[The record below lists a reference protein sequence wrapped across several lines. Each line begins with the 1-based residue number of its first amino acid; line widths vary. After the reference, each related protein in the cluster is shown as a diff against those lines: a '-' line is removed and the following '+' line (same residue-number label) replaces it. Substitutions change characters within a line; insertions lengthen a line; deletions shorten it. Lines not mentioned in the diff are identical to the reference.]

1 MLSTLTISNYALI
14 DRLEVDFAKGFTVI
28 TGETGAGK
36 SILLG
41 GLSLVLGKRADLT
54 SLRVKDEKCIIEGT
68 FKIENY
74 GLQNFFE
81 ESDLDYDVSTVIRRE
96 ILPSGKSRAFVN
108 DTPVTLDVLSRLGE
122 NLIDIHSQHQ
132 TMRLTENDFQMKLV
146 DALANNQKRLS
157 IYSKGLKTYRKAQ
170 KELQG
175 LIDKQGAA
183 NKEQDYNSFLLEEL
197 EKAPLKTGVIE
208 ELEEEYEQLNNVELI
223 MEQLSKGDQLFN
235 DEQIGVLPLVTEM
248 RQSLSKLV
256 DFGSNYNE
264 LYLRVQ
270 SVLIELDDINSE
282 LQQLQDGVEA
292 NPELLE
298 VVNGKLQLLYSLLK
312 KHNASDISELITI
325 KNELADKVFETAH
338 LDEKIALKTREI
350 QGMESVLE
358 EQSVV
363 IRENRNAV
371 IPELKKKL
379 ESDLASLGMPSA
391 SFDIGLKASDVFTAT
406 GMDELTFLF
415 TANRGGSYGELKK
428 VASGGELS
436 RIMLVIKAILA
447 KYEKLPTIMF
457 DEIDTGVSGEISNR
471 MADIMSDMSADLQ
484 VFSITHLPQVASKGN
499 NHFKVFKTEGAERT
513 MTNMKK
519 LTDNERV
526 VELAHMLGGK
536 DLSDSALAHA
546 KQLLNPSLGI

>member
-1 MLSTLTISNYALI
+1 MLSTLSISNYALI
-14 DRLEVDFAKGFTVI
+14 DRLEVDFNKGFTVI

-41 GLSLVLGKRADLT
+41 GLSLVLGKRADLS
-54 SLRVKDEKCIIEGT
+54 SLRVKDQKCIIEGT
-68 FKIENY
+68 FRIDTY

-81 ESDLDYDVSTVIRRE
+81 ENDLDYENSTVIRRE

-108 DTPVTLDVLSRLGE
+108 DTPVTLGVLSILGE

-132 TMRLTENDFQMKLV
+132 TMQLTENDFQLKLV

-157 IYSKGLKTYRKAQ
+157 EYRKGLKTYRKAQ
-170 KELQG
+170 KELDK
-175 LIDKQGAA
+175 LIEVQSTA
-183 NKEQDYNSFLLEEL
+183 NKEQDYNTFLLEEL
-197 EKAPLKTGVIE
+197 EKAPLIAGVIE

-256 DFGSNYNE
+256 DFGSNYNDLFE
-264 LYLRVQ
+264 RVK
-270 SVLIELDDINSE
+270 SVLIELDDVSSE
-282 LQQLQDGVEA
+282 LQRLQEGVEA
-292 NPELLE
+292 NPDQLE
-298 VVNGKLQLLYSLLK
+298 QVNNKLQLLYNLLK
-312 KHNASDISELITI
+312 KHNVSDIAELIVI
-325 KNELADKVFETAH
+325 KNDLADKVFETAN
-338 LDEKIALKTREI
+338 LDDKIISKTKGI
-350 QGMESVLE
+350 QELQAVLE
-358 EQSVV
+358 AQAVV
-363 IRENRNAV
+363 LSKKRNSV
-371 IPELKKKL
+371 IPQLKKKL
-379 ESDLASLGMPSA
+379 ESDLGLLGMPSA
-391 SFDIGLKASDVFTAT
+391 SFEIKLNTAEEFTAT
-406 GMDELTFLF
+406 GKDELSFLF

-471 MADIMSDMSADLQ
+471 MADIMKDMSVDLQ

-499 NHFKVFKTEGAERT
+499 HHFKVFKTEGKERT
-513 MTNMKK
+513 MTNLKQ
-519 LTDNERV
+519 LTDDERV
-526 VELAHMLGGK
+526 VELAHMLSGK

-546 KQLLNPSLGI
+546 KELLSASSSV